1 LSQREEQLAIEL
13 DAALRLHELSTHL
26 INGRGI
32 EALFDQVLDAAVAIM
47 HSDFASMQVAE
58 RNHQNVPEL
67 RLLAYRGFHPESA
80 RHWQIVGMD
89 DQASCGA
96 ALRNCE
102 RVCIRDTEEWE
113 ILKGTADL
121 VAYRRSGIRAVQS
134 TPLISR
140 SSRLLGMI
148 STHWRQPYLPSQS
161 ELRTFD
167 ILARQVADLI
177 ERKQS
182 EDRLCE
188 AARRKDEFL
197 ATLAHELRNPLA
209 PIRSAAQVLAKPG
222 VPDQTLS
229 WCRVVIERQVAHMVR
244 LLDDLLDVSRIS
256 RNRLQLYKARVT
268 LASVLESAIE
278 TSRPGIDAAGHKLI
292 VSLPR
297 GPVYLDADFV
307 RLTQVFANLLNNAA
321 KYTPSGGE
329 IRLTA
334 EMRGETPDEIAV
346 CVKDTGMG
354 IAEDMLPRLFQMFS
368 QGDSISLAAR
378 DGLGI
383 GLALAKAIVE
393 MHGGTVSARSE
404 GQGSGSE
411 FLVRLPI
418 LVAAARESESRRTS
432 VDETTF
438 VAARRVLV
446 VDDNRD
452 AADTLAALLRLD
464 EVEVD
469 TARDGRECI
478 EKAAALLPDVI
489 LLDIGLPEM
498 DGYEVCRRI
507 RATQWGRSVVV
518 VALSGWGQ
526 QEDHRKSREAGFDG
540 HLVKPVDRASLV
552 EWLGNRA
559 LA

>member
-1 LSQREEQLAIEL
+1 MSQREEQLAIEL

-26 INGRGI
+26 INGQGI

-58 RNHQNVPEL
+58 RNHQNVTEL

-113 ILKGTADL
+113 TLKGTADL

-222 VPDQTLS
+222 VPDETKT
-229 WCRVVIERQVAHMVR
+229 WCRIVIERQVAHMAR

-256 RNRLQLYKARVT
+256 RNRLDLYKARVS
-268 LASVLESAIE
+268 LASVVDSAIE
-278 TSRPGIDAAGHKLI
+278 VSRPVIDAAGHKLS

-297 GPVYLDADFV
+297 VPVYLDADSV
-307 RLTQVFANLLNNAA
+307 RLAQVFSNLLNNAA
-321 KYTPSGGE
+321 KYTPNGGE
-329 IRLTA
+329 IWLTA
-334 EMRGETPDEIAV
+334 EMSDETPDEIAV
-346 CVKDTGMG
+346 CVKDTGIG

-368 QGDSISLAAR
+368 QADSSSGAKR

-383 GLALAKAIVE
+383 GLALAKTIVE
-393 MHGGTVSARSE
+393 MHAGTVSAHSE

-411 FLVRLPI
+411 FLVRLP
-418 LVAAARESESRRTS
+418 VPAAAATEPESQQPS
-432 VDETTF
+432 VDETTP
-438 VAARRVLV
+438 VAARRILV

-452 AADTLAALLRLD
+452 AAETLAALLRLYGA
-464 EVEVD
+464 EAI
-469 TARDGRECI
+469 TARDGLECI
-478 EKAAALLPDVI
+478 AKVAAFQPDVI
-489 LLDIGLPEM
+489 LLDIGLPEI

-507 RATQWGRSVVV
+507 RETLWGRRVVV

-526 QEDHRKSREAGFDG
+526 QEDQRKSREAGFDG
-540 HLVKPVDRASLV
+540 HLVKPVDHTSLAAWLGSRASP
-552 EWLGNRA
+552 
-559 LA
+559 